1 MVCPDCQANDLSVLP
16 NIFDP
21 LPLGSIKPQGWLR
34 DTMMLMRDGL
44 PGHQFDFYVYVRDST
59 WMGGRTE
66 YADIHESAPYWFN
79 YIVPLAY
86 GLDDARLK
94 RQVEQFVEYVI
105 SHQADDGW
113 IGVEKGSARDLWAR
127 FPLMLGLTQL
137 VEADPRYADL
147 VIPAIRKFLNL
158 MRSMLRDNYRGYTYW
173 GRARGHDMI
182 IVLQWMYENYPGNNT
197 ELLFDNM
204 RLLSKGGFDWS
215 YYFRKDVFPMQDLE
229 TLPVDDR
236 LGGFEHVVNLGQ
248 ALKSCAVERR
258 FTHNDTLLESTRN
271 GVNWTFL
278 YHGTPSGAI
287 IGDERISG
295 LSPMRG

>member
-1 MVCPDCQANDLSVLP
+1 
-16 NIFDP
+16 
-21 LPLGSIKPQGWLR
+21 
-34 DTMMLMRDGL
+34 MRDGL

-127 FPLMLGLTQL
+127 FPLMLGLTVRQLASYSFLDVCSLWGSVSNGLWGPLQQL

-248 ALKSCAVERR
+248 G
-258 FTHNDTLLESTRN
+258 N
-271 GVNWTFL
+271 
-278 YHGTPSGAI
+278 
-287 IGDERISG
+287 ERIRV
-295 LSPMRG
+295 LPFETRRMLIYNSPPCSPQIMRRGT